1 MTGSEAPPSFR
12 LAYVPGVTPDK
23 WVRIWNERLPDVPLA
38 LTQVTAA
45 EADGVL
51 LGRDADAGLVR
62 LPVDR
67 TALSAIPL
75 YTETTVVLIPRD
87 HLVTAAD
94 EVTVGDLADEIVLHP
109 LDDVLDWERLPGR
122 PALERPATTADAVE
136 LVAAGIGVLLVPLS
150 LARLH
155 HRKDLTYRT
164 VTDAPESSVALSW
177 PEDAHTDHV
186 EDFIGIVRGRTVNST
201 RGRQP
206 EPARSK
212 GGKQTSAKQTSAKQT
227 SGKQTGGAR
236 RGTGGSHRGAS
247 GGKGKGRA
255 ADRAAGRAGADPT
268 DPDSRPRR
276 ALGDLDVHEREYR
289 VTQRGGGEGRS
300 GTGDHTVPLHTVQPG
315 LEGAPGDPEEA
326 GVLPHAGAR
335 LLQQQPQDAGVQ
347 LVDGHGGCGPLSS
360 AIGPPMAAGIRRSLY
375 QWLTL
380 PAAC

>member
-38 LTQVTAA
+38 LTQLPAA
-45 EADGVL
+45 AAAGVL
-51 LGRDADAGLVR
+51 LDGGADAGLVR

-67 TALSAIPL
+67 TLLSAIPL

-94 EVTVGDLADEIVLHP
+94 EVTVADLADEIVLHP
-109 LDDVLDWERLPGR
+109 LDDVLGWERLPGR

-164 VTDAPESSVALSW
+164 VTDAPASGVALSW
-177 PEDAHTDHV
+177 REDAHTDLV

-212 GGKQTSAKQTSAKQT
+212 GGKQTSGKQAA
-227 SGKQTGGAR
+227 GKQTGGAR

-247 GGKGKGRA
+247 GGKGKGRS
-255 ADRAAGRAGADPT
+255 GG
-268 DPDSRPRR
+268 
-276 ALGDLDVHEREYR
+276 
-289 VTQRGGGEGRS
+289 RGGKS
-300 GTGDHTVPLHTVQPG
+300 
-315 LEGAPGDPEEA
+315 
-326 GVLPHAGAR
+326 
-335 LLQQQPQDAGVQ
+335 
-347 LVDGHGGCGPLSS
+347 
-360 AIGPPMAAGIRRSLY
+360 RRH
-375 QWLTL
+375 
-380 PAAC
+380 